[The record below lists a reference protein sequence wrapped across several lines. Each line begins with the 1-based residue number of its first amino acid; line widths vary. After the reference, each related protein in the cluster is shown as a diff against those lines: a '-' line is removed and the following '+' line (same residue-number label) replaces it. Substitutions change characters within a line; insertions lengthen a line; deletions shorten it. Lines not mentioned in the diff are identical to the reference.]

1 MKQDKQLVGGIVI
14 FVFILL
20 SIAGF
25 VFYMY
30 NQVKSDR
37 INDIVQ
43 QKDDIHMVFG
53 LYKNGKLVSSQL
65 LLMNSE
71 TGLGGMVDIPGNLY
85 NVSSSLQKSD
95 RLDIVFN
102 PNNPSDYIYE
112 IERYTGISVPFY
124 VFLSMDQLEN
134 TVDLLEG
141 IQLFILEGHESELGN
156 IIPSGS
162 VLLDG
167 RKAREYF
174 YLTIKD
180 ERDSDR
186 ILRHQKFI
194 QQYLI
199 TLSENLKSVSNPVFV
214 NEFHKHLT
222 SNLDIDSL
230 LSLMTYFGNFHG
242 ERMIVQRIMGSE
254 RIVDD
259 QLLLFP
265 YVEGKVLREMIEQI
279 QESIALAINEDENPE
294 KITVEILNGTD
305 QSGLARKTAEIL
317 KSLGYEI
324 YQYENAETFDY
335 EKTVIIDR
343 RGNTS
348 QAQEIAKEMRTSNV
362 ITEFNSETSNAVD
375 VTVIL
380 GKDFDGR
387 YVIE

>member
-20 SIAGF
+20 SIVGF
-25 VFYMY
+25 IFYMY
-30 NQVKSDR
+30 SQVKSDR

-43 QKDDIHMVFG
+43 KKGEIHMVFG
-53 LYKNGKLVSSQL
+53 MHKNGKLLSSQL
-65 LLMNSE
+65 FLLHSE
-71 TGLGGMVDIPGNLY
+71 TGLGGMVDLPGNLW
-85 NVSSSLQKSD
+85 NVSDSLQKSD

-102 PNNPSDYIYE
+102 ANNPTEYIKE
-112 IERYTGISVPFY
+112 VEKITGVPVPFY
-124 VFLSMDQLEN
+124 IFLSMDQLEN

-174 YLTIKD
+174 SLNIQD

-186 ILRHQKFI
+186 ILRHQKFM

-199 TLSENLKSVSNPVFV
+199 TLTENSNSASNPVYV

-222 SNLDIDSL
+222 TNFDRDSL
-230 LSLMTYFGNFHG
+230 LSLMKYFSVFHG
-242 ERMIVQRIMGSE
+242 ERLIIQRIMGSE

-279 QESIALAINEDENPE
+279 QESISLAINEDENPE

-305 QSGLARKTAEIL
+305 QSGLARKTAEIF

-343 RGNTS
+343 RGNAS
-348 QAQEIAKEMRTSNV
+348 EAQEIADEINTSNV
-362 ITEFNSETSNAVD
+362 ITEFSSETSNAVD
-375 VTVIL
+375 VTIIL

-387 YVIE
+387 YVVN